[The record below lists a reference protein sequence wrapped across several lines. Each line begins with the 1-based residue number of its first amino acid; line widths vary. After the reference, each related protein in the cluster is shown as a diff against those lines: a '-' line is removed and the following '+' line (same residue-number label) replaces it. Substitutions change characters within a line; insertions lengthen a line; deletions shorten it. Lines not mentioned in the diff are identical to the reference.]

1 MWQWVVFVGILL
13 VESSYVPQLIRLN
26 RVKTTGEISF
36 WFPFMNLVGRLIVM
50 VYSFWIQQQVLGFGI
65 LLGIIFRTVF
75 FVQVFWYK
83 FQVRRKVNAPMS
95 KFVAI
100 EKTLSA

>member
-13 VESSYVPQLIRLN
+13 VESSYVPQLIRLY
-26 RVKTTGEISF
+26 RVKTTAEISF

-50 VYSFWIQQQVLGFGI
+50 VCSFWIQQQVLGFGV

-75 FVQVFWYK
+75 FVQVFYYK
-83 FQVRRKVNAPMS
+83 FQAGRKVNAPMS
-95 KFVAI
+95 KFVTI
-100 EKTLSA
+100 EKTLSV